1 MGFDLLVRQ
10 VHFAIGPRTRNTSE
24 VVVQDLLP
32 EIDCHANVT
41 NCVGSEMPSHWE
53 SAELF
58 FINADQTFLSLGKES
73 EGVTFLD
80 RVEVFKL

>member
-10 VHFAIGPRTRNTSE
+10 FDFAFGPRTRNTSE

-41 NCVGSEMPSHWE
+41 NCVGFEMPSRWE
-53 SAELF
+53 SVELF
-58 FINADQTFLSLGKES
+58 FINADQTFLS
-73 EGVTFLD
+73 
-80 RVEVFKL
+80 